1 MQTFFI
7 KFLNYAFWKI
17 YNNNLVCFTTG
28 FFFLLT
34 ADNCLILLFTPT
46 ANYETTCYLTISFC
60 IVSTILS
67 FVCLFLQLITM
78 AEVD

>member
-1 MQTFFI
+1 MDI
-7 KFLNYAFWKI
+7 
-17 YNNNLVCFTTG
+17 
-28 FFFLLT
+28 FFLLT

-60 IVSTILS
+60 IVSTVLS

>member
-17 YNNNLVCFTTG
+17 YNNIILFVPQLDI
-28 FFFLLT
+28 FFFLT
-34 ADNCLILLFTPT
+34 ADNCLILQFTPT

-60 IVSTILS
+60 IVSTVLS
-67 FVCLFLQLITM
+67 FVYFYS
-78 AEVD
+78 

>member
-1 MQTFFI
+1 MHFGKFI
-7 KFLNYAFWKI
+7 IIILFVPQLDI
-17 YNNNLVCFTTG
+17 
-28 FFFLLT
+28 FFLLT

-60 IVSTILS
+60 IVSTVLS

>member
-7 KFLNYAFWKI
+7 KFSNYAFWKI
-17 YNNNLVCFTTG
+17 YNNNIVCSTTG
-28 FFFLLT
+28 YFFPFN

-60 IVSTILS
+60 IVSTVLS